1 MISFSEAQLLA
12 WINPV
17 LWPFI
22 RTLALFAGMP
32 VFSQR
37 QVPARVRIG
46 LALFIAV
53 AAQPSLPPMP
63 VIPLDSLPQLLTVT
77 AQQLLIG
84 LAMGFAVRVVF
95 AALEFAGEL
104 IGLQMGLNFA
114 GFFDPSTGSQG
125 TSSSRFLGSMVAFL
139 FVAINGHL
147 MLINSLV
154 ESFQAFPVGE
164 EPFRFLRVAQ
174 PQVWGAEIFRMG
186 LWIALPLITML
197 MFVNLVLG
205 IISRVAPQLNVFSVG
220 FPLTVSIGL
229 VGMVATLPLMHQPF
243 MVALER
249 MLAAF
254 N

>member
-53 AAQPSLPPMP
+53 AAQPSLPAMP
-63 VIPLDSLPQLLTVT
+63 VIPLDSLPQLLAVT
-77 AQQLLIG
+77 GQQLLIG

-125 TSSSRFLGSMVAFL
+125 TSTSRFLGSMVAFL

-164 EPFRFLRVAQ
+164 EPFRFLRIAQ

-229 VGMVATLPLMHQPF
+229 VGLVATLPLMHQPF
-243 MVALER
+243 MIALER

>member
-12 WINPV
+12 WINPI

-37 QVPARVRIG
+37 QVPTRVRIG

-53 AAQPSLPPMP
+53 AAQPSLPAMPM
-63 VIPLDSLPQLLTVT
+63 IPLDSLPQLLTAV

-229 VGMVATLPLMHQPF
+229 VGLVATLPLMHQPF

>member
-12 WINPV
+12 WINPI

-22 RTLALFAGMP
+22 RALALFAGMP

-53 AAQPSLPPMP
+53 AAQPSLPAMP
-63 VIPLDSLPQLLTVT
+63 VIPLDSLPQLLMVT
-77 AQQLLIG
+77 GQQLLIG
-84 LAMGFAVRVVF
+84 LSMGFAVRVVF
-95 AALEFAGEL
+95 ASLEFAGEL

-229 VGMVATLPLMHQPF
+229 VGVVATLPLMHQPF

>member
-12 WINPV
+12 WISPI

-46 LALFIAV
+46 LALFISV
-53 AAQPSLPPMP
+53 AAQPSLPTMP
-63 VIPLDSLPQLLTVT
+63 VIPLDSLPQLRMVT
-77 AQQLLIG
+77 GQQLLIG
-84 LAMGFAVRVVF
+84 LSMGFAVRVVF

-125 TSSSRFLGSMVAFL
+125 TSTSRFLGSMVAFL

-164 EPFRFLRVAQ
+164 EPFRFLRIAQ

-186 LWIALPLITML
+186 LWIALPLVTML

-229 VGMVATLPLMHQPF
+229 VGLVATLPLMHQPF
-243 MVALER
+243 MIALER

>member
-12 WINPV
+12 WISPI

-46 LALFIAV
+46 LALFISV
-53 AAQPSLPPMP
+53 AAQPSLPAMP
-63 VIPLDSLPQLLTVT
+63 TIPLDSLPQLLAVT
-77 AQQLLIG
+77 GQQLLIG

-125 TSSSRFLGSMVAFL
+125 TSTSRFLGSMVAFL

-164 EPFRFLRVAQ
+164 EPFRFLRIAQ

-229 VGMVATLPLMHQPF
+229 VGLVATLPLMHQPF
-243 MVALER
+243 MIALER

>member
-1 MISFSEAQLLA
+1 MLTFSEAQVMA
-12 WINPV
+12 WINPL
-17 LWPFI
+17 LWPFL

-37 QVPARVRIG
+37 SVPTRVRIG
-46 LALFIAV
+46 LAMFIAV
-53 AAQPSLPPMP
+53 AAQPSLPEMP
-63 VIPLDSLPQLLTVT
+63 VIPLNSLPVLLSVVG
-77 AQQLLIG
+77 QQLLIG
-84 LAMGFAVRVVF
+84 LAMGFAVRLVF
-95 AALEFAGEL
+95 ASLEFAGEL

-114 GFFDPSTGSQG
+114 GFFDPATGAQG
-125 TSSSRFLGSMVAFL
+125 TSSARFFGSMVAFL
-139 FVAINGHL
+139 FIAINGHL

-174 PQVWGAEIFRMG
+174 PQTWGAEVFRIG

-243 MVALER
+243 MIALER
-249 MLAAF
+249 LLAAF
-254 N
+254 S

>member
-12 WINPV
+12 WINPI

-37 QVPARVRIG
+37 QVPTRVRIG

-53 AAQPSLPPMP
+53 AAQPSLPAMP
-63 VIPLDSLPQLLTVT
+63 VIPLDSLPQLLTAV

-84 LAMGFAVRVVF
+84 LAMGFAVRVVL

-229 VGMVATLPLMHQPF
+229 VGLVATLPLMHQPF

>member
-12 WINPV
+12 WISPI

-53 AAQPSLPPMP
+53 AAQPSLPDMP
-63 VIPLDSLPQLLTVT
+63 VIPLDSLPQLLAVT
-77 AQQLLIG
+77 GQQLLIG

-125 TSSSRFLGSMVAFL
+125 TSTSRFLGSMVAFL

-164 EPFRFLRVAQ
+164 EPFRFLRIAQ

-229 VGMVATLPLMHQPF
+229 VGLVATLPLMHQPF
-243 MVALER
+243 MIALER

>member
-12 WINPV
+12 WISPI

-46 LALFIAV
+46 LALFISV
-53 AAQPSLPPMP
+53 AAQPSLPAMP
-63 VIPLDSLPQLLTVT
+63 VIPLDSLPQLLAVT
-77 AQQLLIG
+77 GQQLLIG
-84 LAMGFAVRVVF
+84 LSMGFAVRVVF

-125 TSSSRFLGSMVAFL
+125 TSTSRFLGSMVAFL

-154 ESFQAFPVGE
+154 ESFQAFPIGE
-164 EPFRFLRVAQ
+164 EPFRFLRIAQ

-229 VGMVATLPLMHQPF
+229 VGLVATLPLMHQPF
-243 MVALER
+243 MIALER

>member
-1 MISFSEAQLLA
+1 MLTFSEAQIMA
-12 WINPV
+12 WINPI

-37 QVPARVRIG
+37 AVPQRVKIG

-53 AAQPSLPPMP
+53 AAQPSLPAMP
-63 VIPLDSLPQLLTVT
+63 VVPLDSLPQLLIVI
-77 AQQLLIG
+77 AQQVLIG
-84 LAMGFAVRVVF
+84 LSMGFAVRLVF
-95 AALEFAGEL
+95 ASLEFAGEL

-114 GFFDPSTGSQG
+114 GFFDPATGSQG
-125 TSSSRFLGSMVAFL
+125 TSTSRFLGSMVAFL
-139 FVAINGHL
+139 FIAINGHL

-154 ESFQAFPVGE
+154 QSFQAFPVGE

-174 PQVWGAEIFRMG
+174 PQVWGAEVFRMG
-186 LWIALPLITML
+186 MWIALPLVTML
-197 MFVNLVLG
+197 LFVNLVLG

-229 VGMVATLPLMHQPF
+229 VGLVATLPLMHQPF
-243 MVALER
+243 MIALER
-249 MLAAF
+249 LLAAF
-254 N
+254 T

>member
-1 MISFSEAQLLA
+1 MFTVTEAQLLE
-12 WINPV
+12 WLNPL

-32 VFSQR
+32 TFSQR
-37 QVPARVRIG
+37 NVPLRLRIG
-46 LALFIAV
+46 LSLFIAL
-53 AAQPSLPPMP
+53 AAQPSLPPIP
-63 VIPLDSLPQLLTVT
+63 ATPLDAPPLLVLLV

-95 AALEFAGEL
+95 AALEFAGEV

-114 GFFDPSTGSQG
+114 GFFDPGTGAQG
-125 TSSSRFLGSMVAFL
+125 TASGRFFGSMVAFL
-139 FVAINGHL
+139 FIAINGHL
-147 MLINSLV
+147 LLINALV
-154 ESFQAFPVGE
+154 QSFHAFPVGQ
-164 EPFRFLRVAQ
+164 EPFAFLRVAK
-174 PQVWGAEIFRMG
+174 PQAWGAEIFRIG

-205 IISRVAPQLNVFSVG
+205 VISRVAPQIGVFSVG

-229 VGMVATLPLMHQPF
+229 IGMVATLPLMQGPF
-243 MVALER
+243 QIVLDR

-254 N
+254 S

>member
-12 WINPV
+12 WISPI
-17 LWPFI
+17 LWPFV

-46 LALFIAV
+46 LALFISV
-53 AAQPSLPPMP
+53 AAQPSLPAMP
-63 VIPLDSLPQLLTVT
+63 VIPLDSLPQLLAVT
-77 AQQLLIG
+77 GQQLLIG

-125 TSSSRFLGSMVAFL
+125 TSTSRFLGSMVAFL

-164 EPFRFLRVAQ
+164 EPFRFLRIAQ

-205 IISRVAPQLNVFSVG
+205 IISRVAPQLNVFSIG

-229 VGMVATLPLMHQPF
+229 VGLVATLPLMHQPF
-243 MVALER
+243 MIALER

>member
-12 WINPV
+12 WISPI

-46 LALFIAV
+46 LALFISV
-53 AAQPSLPPMP
+53 AAQPSLPTMP
-63 VIPLDSLPQLLTVT
+63 VIPLDSLPQLLMVT
-77 AQQLLIG
+77 GQQLLIG
-84 LAMGFAVRVVF
+84 LSMGFAVRVVF

-125 TSSSRFLGSMVAFL
+125 TSTSRFLGSMVAFL

-164 EPFRFLRVAQ
+164 EPFRFLRIAQ

-186 LWIALPLITML
+186 LWIALPLVTML

-229 VGMVATLPLMHQPF
+229 VGLVATLPLMHQPF
-243 MVALER
+243 MIALER

>member
-1 MISFSEAQLLA
+1 MLTFNEAQLLA
-12 WINPV
+12 WINPI
-17 LWPFI
+17 LWPFL

-37 QVPARVRIG
+37 NVPTRVRIG

-53 AAQPSLPPMP
+53 AAQPSLPVMP
-63 VIPLDSLPQLLTVT
+63 TIPLDSLPQILTAV
-77 AQQLLIG
+77 AQQMLIG
-84 LAMGFAVRVVF
+84 LAMGFAVRLVF
-95 AALEFAGEL
+95 ASLEFAGEL

-114 GFFDPSTGSQG
+114 GFFDPSTGAQG

-139 FVAINGHL
+139 FIAINGHL
-147 MLINSLV
+147 MLINALV
-154 ESFQAFPVGE
+154 ASFQAFPVGD

-174 PQVWGAEIFRMG
+174 PQVWGAEVFRIG

-229 VGMVATLPLMHQPF
+229 VGLVATLPLMHQPF
-243 MVALER
+243 EIALER
-249 MLAAF
+249 LLAAF